1 MIGETLFLIPV
12 RGGSKGIPDKN
23 LQSVGGMSLLAR
35 AVRRALDAR
44 RMLGGWGRVIVDTDS
59 ERLRQEAL
67 RYGAEVPFLRPP
79 SLAGDE
85 VGSLDVIRHA
95 LGRLGVGEDDPR
107 AVVLLQATSPFCPPE
122 HVREA
127 LMRFRERDGAPV
139 VSVAAWEHPV
149 AWCFSMDDRGRLH
162 AGAED
167 VPARRQDSAR
177 HVRPTGAV
185 YVASAREL
193 LRGLGFVQS
202 GRTVGV
208 MLPRTQA
215 LDVDEPDDLAMAR
228 AWSAWRRSEGVRIGD
243 RVLGETSP
251 CFVIAEAGVNH
262 DGDVGAAH
270 ALVDAAAE
278 AGADAVKFQTW
289 RTELVCRPGMRTADY
304 QRANAGA
311 VDQYEML
318 RGLELPWSAHAALRD
333 HARERGIE
341 FLSTPDEV
349 DSARMLVELGVP
361 AIKVGSGDLDNHLLL
376 SQLAEM
382 GRPLLLST
390 GMADVAEVAEALG
403 VVRAHGDPPVALFH
417 AVSAYPAPVE
427 SMNVRAIATLREA
440 FGCPVGLSDHS
451 VGPEAMLASVG
462 VGLALWEKHLTLDR
476 ARPGPDHAASLDV
489 AQFAAQVRML
499 RDAERALGDG
509 AKRMRSVEAPTR
521 PVVRKRL
528 FARVDLTAG
537 VALAPGDVMA
547 LRADEGLPV
556 SRWTSVRGRL
566 LRQDLRAGSPIE
578 EAHLG

>member
-1 MIGETLFLIPV
+1 MIGETLYVIPV

-23 LQSVGGMSLLAR
+23 LQPVGGMSLLAR

-44 RMLGGWGRVIVDTDS
+44 RAMGGWGRVIVDTDS
-59 ERLRQEAL
+59 ERLRDEAL
-67 RYGAEVPFLRPP
+67 RYGAEVPFLRPAA
-79 SLAGDE
+79 LAGDE
-85 VGSLDVIRHA
+85 VGTLDVLRYT
-95 LGRLGVGEDDPR
+95 LSRLGVRDDDPR
-107 AVVLLQATSPFCPPE
+107 PVVLLQATSPFCPAE
-122 HVREA
+122 HVCEA
-127 LMRFRERDGAPV
+127 LARFRERDGAPV

-162 AGAED
+162 AGVEPA
-167 VPARRQDSAR
+167 PARRQDCAR
-177 HVRPTGAV
+177 QVRPTGAV

-193 LRGLGFVQS
+193 LEGRGFLQP

-208 MLPRTQA
+208 MLPRAQA

-228 AWSAWRRSEGVRIGD
+228 AWSAWRRSEGVHIGD
-243 RVLGETSP
+243 RVLGEGSP

-262 DGDVGAAH
+262 DGDVSAAH
-270 ALVDAAAE
+270 ALIDAAAD

-311 VDQYEML
+311 ADQYEML
-318 RGLELPWSAHAALRD
+318 RALELPWAAHASLRD
-333 HARERGIE
+333 HAITRGLV
-341 FLSTPDEV
+341 FLSTPDEI
-349 DSARMLVELGVP
+349 DSARMLVDLGVP

-376 SQLAEM
+376 SQLAAM
-382 GRPLLLST
+382 GKPLLIST
-390 GMADVAEVAEALG
+390 GMADISEVAEALG

-462 VGLALWEKHLTLDR
+462 IGLALWEKHLTLDR
-476 ARPGPDHAASLDV
+476 GRPGPDHAASLDP

-509 AKRMRSVEAPTR
+509 LKRLRRVEASTR

-528 FARVDLTAG
+528 YARVDCVAGDALTDD
-537 VALAPGDVMA
+537 DVMA
-547 LRADEGLPV
+547 LRADVGMPV
-556 SRWTSVRGRL
+556 SQWTRARGRV
-566 LRQDLRAGSPIE
+566 LRCNLTAGSPIE